1 MVMNKSEKTEQISI
15 LIKKAHRLQKKE
27 DYFNA
32 YGAWDD
38 VVTELN
44 TILES
49 AAASSKL
56 VKVASVASMIFTFGL
71 GPEDL
76 ILVPLLNKALFKL
89 FKIDVEFIAGRMNQ
103 ALRMRQTCLY
113 HEPKLFDVTNFLE
126 ELTYFTYSY
135 KISNEVQSNS
145 EKMKK
150 LLNLVDP
157 RHKVESLKFV
167 KSEIELLEEINE
179 IIISGRISSE
189 IRILNKS
196 LKKYL
201 EGMDRTSNMLYESLA
216 NLV

>member
-1 MVMNKSEKTEQISI
+1 MNKSEKTEQIII
-15 LIKKAHRLQKKE
+15 LIKKAHNVQIKE

-44 TILES
+44 TLLES
-49 AAASSKL
+49 AAASAKL
-56 VKVASVASMIFTFGL
+56 IKVASLASMIFTFGL

-76 ILVPLLNKALFKL
+76 IMVPLLNKALFKL
-89 FKIDVEFIAGRMNQ
+89 FKIDVEFITGRMNQ

-113 HEPKLFDVTNFLE
+113 HEPKLYDVTNFLE
-126 ELTYFTYSY
+126 EITYFTYSY
-135 KISNEVQSNS
+135 KIANEVQSSS
-145 EKMKK
+145 EKIKNF
-150 LLNLVDP
+150 LNLINP
-157 RHKVESLKFV
+157 LHKVDSLKFV

-179 IIISGRISSE
+179 IIESGRISPE
-189 IRILNKS
+189 MRTLNKS

-201 EGMDRTSNMLYESLA
+201 EGMDRTKNMLYETLV